1 MSSQPLGR
9 RATDLHEMP
18 SPGSGDESKVD
29 RREVC
34 SPRESPGLQVLR
46 AGFESGFSLQV
57 SL

>member
-18 SPGSGDESKVD
+18 SGSGDESKVD
-29 RREVC
+29 RRGVC
-34 SPRESPGLQVLR
+34 GPRESPGLQVLR
-46 AGFESGFSLQV
+46 ARFESGFSLQV